1 MLEVHDQHA
10 SKFNFGENSLPPRK
24 RVVFVFFFCCV
35 LTGFSLV
42 GGGGVCV
49 HVMYVCMY
57 THMHTHRSAVAS
69 YKDTNAVGSRPHP
82 SASFDSASL
91 EALFK

>member
-1 MLEVHDQHA
+1 M
-10 SKFNFGENSLPPRK
+10 
-24 RVVFVFFFCCV
+24 
-35 LTGFSLV
+35 

>member
-1 MLEVHDQHA
+1 MINVPA
-10 SKFNFGENSLPPRK
+10 NSILVRTLFLPGRG
-24 RVVFVFFFCCV
+24 FLFFFFCCV

-57 THMHTHRSAVAS
+57 THMYTHRSAVAS

-91 EALFK
+91 EVLFK